1 MKIIPVRSL
10 LQSDPGGRLIARF
23 GPALVE
29 RDRVVIAGGEERKK
43 QQERFV
49 SNSFPRRGATRF
61 ESNHAEHGGGAWIDG
76 RSRDLVEISI
86 VLSRISKNNC
96 TRLRSRRITE
106 RKVECGSKVREE
118 RSGRICHEGSRG
130 KVYRVCDF
138 HDLHLRAFPSFSCSF
153 FSRSFSFSLSTLR
166 FSNPSLSHSYRLL
179 VLPRAFSHC
188 SHSTSIEGVYN
199 GI

>member
-1 MKIIPVRSL
+1 M
-10 LQSDPGGRLIARF
+10 IARF

-138 HDLHLRAFPSFSCSF
+138 HDLHLRVPVFLLFFLLAFFLFLSFNVTLLQ
-153 FSRSFSFSLSTLR
+153 SFSF
-166 FSNPSLSHSYRLL
+166 
-179 VLPRAFSHC
+179 AF
-188 SHSTSIEGVYN
+188 V
-199 GI
+199 

>member
-1 MKIIPVRSL
+1 M
-10 LQSDPGGRLIARF
+10 IARF

-166 FSNPSLSHSYRLL
+166 FSNPSLSHSYIDFLFSLALFPIVPIRRRSRVYIMVYS
-179 VLPRAFSHC
+179 VLFEC
-188 SHSTSIEGVYN
+188 NKCKQVC
-199 GI
+199 